1 MNDILIYDNIHGYI
15 EIDPIAKQII
25 DTKEFQRLRRIK
37 QSGVVSYVF
46 PTAINTRF
54 EHSIGVYH
62 LAKQMIIR
70 LRDNQPEL
78 NINDSV
84 IKVISIA
91 GLCHDLGHM
100 MFSHLYDDYI
110 EGMYD
115 GISTHE
121 DRSIKILDHIIDKY
135 NIDIKCH
142 ELDAIGDIILCN
154 IDNYYRWN
162 TKLKVGKFLFQIVAN
177 KKNNIDVD
185 KFDYINRDN
194 NAVGLK
200 FDANFSRLLLQAR
213 VINDEICYPKQTQD
227 EIFHMFFIR
236 YQLHKTVYTH
246 KTVKA
251 IELLIT
257 QIIEELQVNDCFN
270 IVDCTLEIDEM
281 IKLTD
286 NFIYK
291 FDNDK
296 INQLLTDIDTR
307 NLPKLI
313 YENITNEEFELS
325 EEELKQYGKNIK
337 IVKNKIGYVSGNENP
352 LNNITYY
359 NTKTNE
365 IVKMRKKYSLLTND
379 DYREYI
385 YRIYKL

>member
-121 DRSIKILDHIIDKY
+121 DRSIKILDHIINKY
-135 NIDIKCH
+135 NIDIKYY
-142 ELDAIGDIILCN
+142 ELEAIGDIILCN
-154 IDNYYRWN
+154 
-162 TKLKVGKFLFQIVAN
+162 
-177 KKNNIDVD
+177 
-185 KFDYINRDN
+185 
-194 NAVGLK
+194 
-200 FDANFSRLLLQAR
+200 
-213 VINDEICYPKQTQD
+213 
-227 EIFHMFFIR
+227 
-236 YQLHKTVYTH
+236 
-246 KTVKA
+246 
-251 IELLIT
+251 
-257 QIIEELQVNDCFN
+257 
-270 IVDCTLEIDEM
+270 
-281 IKLTD
+281 
-286 NFIYK
+286 
-291 FDNDK
+291 
-296 INQLLTDIDTR
+296 
-307 NLPKLI
+307 
-313 YENITNEEFELS
+313 
-325 EEELKQYGKNIK
+325 
-337 IVKNKIGYVSGNENP
+337 
-352 LNNITYY
+352 
-359 NTKTNE
+359 
-365 IVKMRKKYSLLTND
+365 
-379 DYREYI
+379 
-385 YRIYKL
+385 